1 MAEFIIVTWTM
12 THQGQL
18 ERHEEN
24 IKKNMS
30 YWHKNAKRL
39 KLKSMKYYAQ
49 ALGGDSFHYG
59 RVLAFEF
66 ESLDDWEFFRT
77 EVEENEKASA
87 LKEQWLDC
95 IDVKT
100 LRIVEWQDRQRGA
113 WLEGHEV
120 VREQ

>member
-12 THQGQL
+12 IHQGQL

-24 IKKNMS
+24 IRKNMS

-39 KLKSMKYYAQ
+39 KLKSVKYYAQ

-77 EVEENEKASA
+77 EIEENEKASA

-100 LRIVEWQDRQRGA
+100 LRIVEWQDRQRDA
-113 WLEGHEV
+113 WLE
-120 VREQ
+120 